1 MLFYY
6 SAANDVTGNVLGT
19 TSEEHEEGRKFSSPK
34 KPLPPCIW
42 KAAAKRIFWS
52 IWNAAELLLLRA
64 LYLNSSK
71 AFLSEFG

>member
-34 KPLPPCIW
+34 KATASVHLDGCSETYFLEYLECS
-42 KAAAKRIFWS
+42 RIIASSGTLF
-52 IWNAAELLLLRA
+52 EL
-64 LYLNSSK
+64 K
-71 AFLSEFG
+71 